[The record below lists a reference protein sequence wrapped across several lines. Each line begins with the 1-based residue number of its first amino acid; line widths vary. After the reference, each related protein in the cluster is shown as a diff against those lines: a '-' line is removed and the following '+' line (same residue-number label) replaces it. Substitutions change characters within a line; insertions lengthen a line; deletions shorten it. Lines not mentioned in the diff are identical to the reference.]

1 MVTGRYTNCV
11 EVATDWTK
19 LASVLYDTDLSVGGE
34 LGVEES
40 VLDLVGDCLSG
51 VDVLVE
57 HVVG

>member
-1 MVTGRYTNCV
+1 V